1 MIFSKNSKWEAFIY
15 TIHKTN
21 GNIFSN
27 LSDGG
32 DAVYLWFNWT
42 EYATEKNIGAAAFD
56 VIYAKHSM
64 LYSTDFMVML
74 WIPTEPMRMFHPRLP
89 VGKLLCTVCQ
99 FLYRN
104 ANIYAAHFVCV
115 FKCSV
120 IQLFCACT
128 CVRNVVYMCM
138 WNSQGGISSHLRDR
152 IFLLRIGVGNPRCLL
167 PNSTRSRNGS
177 CDWTPN
183 RMTSAC
189 KYPRYIGW

>member
-99 FLYRN
+99 FFTEMLIFMQPTSSVYSSAPSYNCFVPAR
-104 ANIYAAHFVCV
+104 VCV
-115 FKCSV
+115 T
-120 IQLFCACT
+120 LYT
-128 CVRNVVYMCM
+128 CVCET
-138 WNSQGGISSHLRDR
+138 HKEE
-152 IFLLRIGVGNPRCLL
+152 FLLICGTEFSFSELV
-167 PNSTRSRNGS
+167 
-177 CDWTPN
+177 
-183 RMTSAC
+183 
-189 KYPRYIGW
+189 